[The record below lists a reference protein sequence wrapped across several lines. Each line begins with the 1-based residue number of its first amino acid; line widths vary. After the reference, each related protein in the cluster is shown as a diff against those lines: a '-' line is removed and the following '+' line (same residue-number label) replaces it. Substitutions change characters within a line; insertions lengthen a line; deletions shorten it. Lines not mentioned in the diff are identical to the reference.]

1 VVFHVLLW
9 HWQEI
14 TFKVKKEEL
23 FGLMGSNRAG
33 KTTTMKILT
42 ILLSPSG
49 GKAEVLGMD
58 LTKDVYEIRRRIG
71 VVFGGE
77 RGLYNRVSA
86 VDNLR
91 YFTDLYGVE
100 PDVSK
105 RRIPE
110 LLFLDEPTIG
120 LDLGGIQ
127 DVRKMI
133 TYF

>member
-42 ILLSPSG
+42 TLLSPSG

-120 LDLGGIQ
+120 LDLRGIQ